1 MAVNFEIETT
11 RIEVGKNGGFFTVRG
26 MNSED
31 VTFLTMH
38 YLDDMKKVVAKYA
51 GTGGIMPKDRV
62 ADVIMDLAKDFPM
75 MVVEIISRCAEATS
89 ADDVD
94 KFRRLS
100 FVKQIEALKAIFL
113 LTVEDGGIE
122 LGKLAGVVASL
133 LEANGL
139 PPGPLT
145 KSLQTIIETSGR
157 PSAT

>member
-1 MAVNFEIETT
+1 MAVSFEIETT
-11 RIEVGKNGGFFTVRG
+11 RIDVGSKGGFFTVRG

-31 VTFLTMH
+31 ITFLTMH
-38 YLDDMKKVVAKYA
+38 YLEDIKNTVAKYA
-51 GTGGIMPKDRV
+51 GKGVLPKDRV
-62 ADVIMDLAKDFPM
+62 ADLVMEVAKDFPM
-75 MVVEIISRCAEATS
+75 MVVEIISRCAEAES
-89 ADDVD
+89 AEDTE

-100 FVKQIEALKAIFL
+100 FVKQIEALKAIVL

-139 PPGPLT
+139 KPGPLMT
-145 KSLQTIIETSGR
+145 SLQTIIETSGK

>member
-1 MAVNFEIETT
+1 MAVSFEIETT
-11 RIEVGKNGGFFTVRG
+11 RIEVGTKGGFFTVRG

-31 VTFLTMH
+31 ITFLTMH
-38 YLDDMKKVVAKYA
+38 YLEDMKATVAKYA
-51 GTGGIMPKDRV
+51 GKGVLPRDRV
-62 ADVIMDLAKDFPM
+62 ADLVMEVAKDFPS
-75 MVVEIISRCAEATS
+75 MVVEIISRCAEAES
-89 ADDVD
+89 AEDVQ

-100 FVKQIEALKAIFL
+100 FVKQIEALKAIAL

-139 PPGPLT
+139 KPGPLMT
-145 KSLQTIIETSGR
+145 LLQTTIETSGK

>member
-11 RIEVGKNGGFFTVRG
+11 RIEVGSKGGFFTVRG

-31 VTFLTMH
+31 ITFLTMH
-38 YLDDMKKVVAKYA
+38 YLDDMKKTVAKYA
-51 GTGGIMPKDRV
+51 GKGVMPTNRV
-62 ADVIMDLAKDFPM
+62 ADLVMEVAKDFPS
-75 MVVEIISRCAEATS
+75 MVVEIISRCAEAET
-89 ADDVD
+89 AEDVQ

-100 FVKQIEALKAIFL
+100 FAKQIEALKAIAL

-122 LGKLAGVVASL
+122 LGKLMGVLASL

-139 PPGPLT
+139 NPGPLMT
-145 KSLQTIIETSGR
+145 LLNNTIETSGK

>member
-1 MAVNFEIETT
+1 MAVSFEIETT
-11 RIEVGKNGGFFTVRG
+11 RIAVGKSGGFFTVRG

-38 YLDDMKKVVAKYA
+38 YLDDMKTTVAKYA
-51 GTGGIMPKDRV
+51 NKGVVQKSAV
-62 ADVIMDLAKDFPM
+62 ADLVMDVAKDFPT
-75 MVVEIISRCAEATS
+75 MVVEIISRCAEAES
-89 ADDVD
+89 AEDVE

-100 FVKQIEALKAIFL
+100 FVKQIEALKAIVL

-139 PPGPLT
+139 KPGPLMT
-145 KSLQTIIETSGR
+145 SLQTIIATSEK